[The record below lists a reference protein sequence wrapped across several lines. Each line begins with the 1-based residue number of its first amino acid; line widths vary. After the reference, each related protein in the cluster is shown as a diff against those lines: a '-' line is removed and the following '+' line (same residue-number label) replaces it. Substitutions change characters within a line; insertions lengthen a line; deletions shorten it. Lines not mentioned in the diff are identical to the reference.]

1 MRIFLAFPI
10 LLAGCGGDDL
20 LLPGSD
26 PVPDDGPVELRRVS
40 GSGQTAVAGDQVR
53 HPLVVEALDRA
64 RQPVAG
70 TAIIFEF
77 VDPPNGAEVAPA
89 NDQTDTLGL
98 ASAEVT
104 LGNAVGDQ
112 QVEARLADPASTLS
126 VRFLLTALAPND
138 DEGGGGGGGGGGGN
152 GNGNGNGGGPGHGGG
167 DDDDD

>member
-1 MRIFLAFPI
+1 MRIFLSFLI
-10 LLAGCGGDDL
+10 FTAGCGGDDL
-20 LLPGSD
+20 LLPGSGD
-26 PVPDDGPVELRRVS
+26 NDGPVELRRVS
-40 GSGQTAVAGDQVR
+40 GSGQTAVAGDPVR
-53 HPLVVEALDRA
+53 HPLVVEALDRD

-70 TAIIFEF
+70 TVVIFAF
-77 VDPPNGAEVAPA
+77 VDPPNGAEVAPG

-126 VRFLLTALAPND
+126 VQFLLTALAPND
-138 DEGGGGGGGGGGGN
+138 DEGGGGGGGGGGNGG